1 MTKTRI
7 VSVLA
12 LALALAGTPLA
23 KGATT
28 APPTTGPAPAP
39 VATPSSSASVAAA
52 PAPAIGAHAI
62 TAEDLHAFLDGM
74 IPYAIRRGD
83 IAGATIAVVKDGQ
96 LVFAQGYGYSNVA
109 KRTPV
114 IADQTM
120 FRPGS
125 VSKTF
130 TWTAVMQL
138 VEQGKLDL
146 DKDVNSYLDFKI
158 PEKFGKPITLRNI
171 MTHTAGFEETLT
183 DLFVGKAEQLYPL
196 SQYLP
201 KRMPTR
207 IFPPGKVVAYSNYA
221 TTIAGYIVQRVSG
234 EPFDQ
239 YIANHILKPLKMDHS
254 TFAQPL
260 PKSLQP
266 FMANGY
272 SQASAEKPVG
282 FEFVEAA
289 PAGALSATAT
299 DMANFMMAH
308 LGHGSYGGYQMLKPQ
323 TEAAMQ
329 TRNHTL
335 APGLN
340 GFDLGFYDENRN
352 GHRIVGH
359 AGDTEGFHSDLHLI
373 TDANVGVFMSFNSG
387 GKAGA
392 VQEVRTSIF
401 RNFLD
406 RYFPYSAPEEK
417 TVANPKADA
426 AKVAGDYMAS
436 RRKESSLYA
445 LSLLGQSPVVANP
458 DGTVSI
464 EALKDPSGAVKKWRE
479 VGPLLYREV
488 GGQTHTKFMTD
499 ESGNVSYWV
508 SNDFFP
514 VEELQRVYGLSQ
526 ASVLKYLVIISIVV
540 LSLTL
545 AIWFGGWIV
554 RRRFGRPLA
563 IEGRMKSLRLASRIG
578 ALLLLLVPIGWL
590 GFVALLTSDENLL
603 FGGGVPP
610 LMILLYVVDLLAIVG
625 AVVVVAHSVLR
636 VMNGPGRW
644 LVKIGETVLG
654 LVALY
659 GIYAVIAYGLVNF
672 NTNI

>member
-1 MTKTRI
+1 MTKTRLA
-7 VSVLA
+7 SVLA
-12 LALALAGTPLA
+12 LTLALASVAFAEG
-23 KGATT
+23 TT
-28 APPTTGPAPAP
+28 APPTTGPAPVQSALPAP
-39 VATPSSSASVAAA
+39 NASVAAT
-52 PAPAIGAHAI
+52 PAPTPGTHEI

-74 IPYAIRRGD
+74 IPYAIHRGD

-96 LVFAQGYGYSNVA
+96 LVFAQGYGFANVE

-158 PEKFGKPITLRNI
+158 PEKFGKPITLRQI

-183 DLFVGKAEQLYPL
+183 DLFVGKKEQLYPL
-196 SQYLP
+196 GQYLQ
-201 KRMPTR
+201 KRMPER

-221 TTIAGYIVQRVSG
+221 TTVAGYIVQRVSG

-239 YIANHILKPLKMDHS
+239 YIANHILRPLKMNHS

-260 PKSLQP
+260 PASLQP
-266 FMANGY
+266 FMADGY
-272 SQASAEKPVG
+272 PQASAMKPVG

-308 LGHGSYGGYQMLKPQ
+308 LNHGSYGGYQMLKPE

-335 APGLN
+335 AEGLN
-340 GFDLGFYDENRN
+340 GFDLGFYDEDRN

-359 AGDTEGFHSDLHLI
+359 AGDTTGFHSDMHLI
-373 TDANVGVFMSFNSG
+373 TDAHVGVFMSFNSG
-387 GKAGA
+387 GKEGA

-406 RYFPYSAPEEK
+406 RYFPYTAPEEK
-417 TVANPKADA
+417 FLPHPEADN
-426 AKVAGDYMAS
+426 AKVVGDYMAS
-436 RRKESSLYA
+436 RRKESSLYV
-445 LSLLGQSPVVANP
+445 LSLMGQSPVVANA
-458 DGTVSI
+458 DGTISI
-464 EALKDPSGAVKKWRE
+464 EALKDPSGAVRKWRE
-479 VGPLLYREV
+479 VAPLYYREV
-488 GGQTHTKFMTD
+488 GGQTHTRFVTD
-499 ESGNVSYWV
+499 ESGNIDHWT

-514 VEELQRVYGLSQ
+514 VEELQRVGGLTQ
-526 ASVLKYLVIISIVV
+526 ASVLNKLVTISIVV
-540 LSLTL
+540 LVLTIV
-545 AIWFGGWIV
+545 IWFGGWIV
-554 RRRFGRPLA
+554 RRRMGRPL
-563 IEGRMKSLRLASRIG
+563 EMEPRMRTLRLLSRIG
-578 ALLLLLVPIGWL
+578 AALLLAVPLGWL
-590 GFVALLTSDENLL
+590 GFVVLLSSDDNLL
-603 FGGGVPP
+603 FQGGVPP
-610 LMILLYVVDLLAIVG
+610 LMIGLYVIDVLALFGALAII
-625 AVVVVAHSVLR
+625 AHSVLR

-644 LVKIGETVLG
+644 LVKIGETVLA

-659 GIYAVIAYGLVNF
+659 GIYAVLAYGLISF